1 MSSELDRLVD
11 LLAERIADAVVRR
24 LGRANGDEFV
34 DQSTSPLGRRRHI
47 AAIRSGALPGRQVGR
62 LYLARRSDV
71 EAFISR
77 QQAVRDEAPPG
88 PDEADELA
96 AELGL
101 IRKDND

>member
-1 MSSELDRLVD
+1 MSDELDRLVE

-24 LGRANGDEFV
+24 LGRPNSDEYV

-47 AAIRSGALPGRQVGR
+47 DAIRSGALPGRQVGR

-71 EAFISR
+71 EMFIGKQPAAR
-77 QQAVRDEAPPG
+77 EQAR

-101 IRKDND
+101 VRKRND